1 MKLKYIVY
9 LLLMAGLTSC
19 SSSDDEDTTVQNGH
33 WYIYET
39 QKDIDETQA
48 DIKMIADAVLEGK
61 QLDYKY
67 VNKKE
72 VPIYGNY
79 IDFVGPE
86 GRFDF
91 DWIRCGDYGRRI
103 KEHTSIIQIRDR
115 KTVLIYECQLYI
127 VNETSYKP
135 LYKWYS
141 GSVFG
146 EMCYAS
152 DREPEMYAY
161 VQEDNM
167 ILLSNG
173 DLYFISEGALIPQG
187 SSTSYRKFVPES
199 Y

>member
-61 QLDYKY
+61 ILDYKY
-67 VNKKE
+67 VNKKK
-72 VPIYGNY
+72 VPVYGNY
-79 IDFVGPE
+79 IDFVGTE
-86 GRFDF
+86 GRFDY
-91 DWIRCGDYGRRI
+91 DWISAGDYGRKI
-103 KEHTSIIQIRDR
+103 TDHTSIIQIRDK
-115 KTVLIYECQLYI
+115 KTILKYRCQLYI
-127 VNETSYKP
+127 VDETHYKP

-141 GSVFG
+141 DSVFG

-152 DREPEMYAY
+152 DEEPEMYAY

>member
-61 QLDYKY
+61 ILDYKY
-67 VNKKE
+67 VNKKK
-72 VPIYGNY
+72 VPVYGNY
-79 IDFVGPE
+79 IDFVGTE
-86 GRFDF
+86 GRFDY
-91 DWIRCGDYGRRI
+91 DWISAGDYGRKI
-103 KEHTSIIQIRDR
+103 TDHTSIIQIRDK
-115 KTVLIYECQLYI
+115 KTILKYRCQLYI
-127 VNETSYKP
+127 VDETHYKP

-152 DREPEMYAY
+152 DEEPEMYAY